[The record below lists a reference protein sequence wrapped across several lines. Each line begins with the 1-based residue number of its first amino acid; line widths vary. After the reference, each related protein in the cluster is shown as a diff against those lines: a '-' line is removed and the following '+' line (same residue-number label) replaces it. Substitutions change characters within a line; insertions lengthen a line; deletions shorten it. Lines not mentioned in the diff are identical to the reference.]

1 MGWSL
6 TAPTL
11 PSGSSWVQ
19 KDTIR
24 ISNNQLDVTG
34 TLYFAR
40 LKDTGFAL
48 KLVEKRS
55 FHLTN
60 PNFTDFYKTY
70 HRCDVAGVTGTAYTE
85 NDFGDSGSTKT
96 YYFTGTAA
104 AGATIYVLVGVKVDN
119 STDSSTFTAPA
130 LLVTSLT
137 ISFDAQG
144 GSACSAITRNKG
156 ATYGT
161 LPTTTRRYYKFLGWS
176 TTTSSSNIVSSTT
189 TITQSANF
197 TLYAIWQFIGAV
209 YVKANGA
216 WKYSPALYIK
226 INGKWI

>member
-1 MGWSL
+1 MGWST

-85 NDFGDSGSTKT
+85 NHFGNSGSTKT

-130 LLVTSLT
+130 SLGIIAYVNVNGT
-137 ISFDAQG
+137 WKQASPWVNIG
-144 GSACSAITRNKG
+144 GTWKQVVPYINNA
-156 ATYGT
+156 GT
-161 LPTTTRRYYKFLGWS
+161 
-176 TTTSSSNIVSSTT
+176 
-189 TITQSANF
+189 
-197 TLYAIWQFIGAV
+197 
-209 YVKANGA
+209 
-216 WKYSPALYIK
+216 WK
-226 INGKWI
+226 

>member
-1 MGWSL
+1 MGWST

-11 PSGSSWVQ
+11 PSGSEWVQ

-85 NDFGDSGSTKT
+85 NHFGNSGSTKT

-130 LLVTSLT
+130 SLGIIAYVNVNGT
-137 ISFDAQG
+137 WKQASPWVNIG
-144 GSACSAITRNKG
+144 GTWKQVVPYVNNA
-156 ATYGT
+156 GT
-161 LPTTTRRYYKFLGWS
+161 
-176 TTTSSSNIVSSTT
+176 
-189 TITQSANF
+189 
-197 TLYAIWQFIGAV
+197 
-209 YVKANGA
+209 
-216 WKYSPALYIK
+216 WK
-226 INGKWI
+226 